1 MCILARVGRASSL
14 HCSTRGIL
22 TRKQSIEIE
31 NDSAHGAV
39 LSPPG
44 EAVFLP
50 RYPYYDRS

>member
-1 MCILARVGRASSL
+1 MRILARVGRASSL

-50 RYPYYDRS
+50 RYPY